1 MRSLAKAGAVL
12 GAFSAEQPE
21 WGPRA
26 LAQHLGLPR
35 ATVHAHLAALT
46 EVGLLRRAAR
56 GRYRLSW
63 RLAEL
68 AAQLTDALPFLPR
81 ARAAL
86 AELAARA
93 RALAYLCVLEE
104 GRVVC
109 VTRVLGDP
117 AAAGEV
123 LQTDVILPA
132 HATAA
137 GKLLYAF
144 AGLKP
149 PALAPYT
156 ASTITTFDEWA
167 SELARVR
174 ELGYA
179 RAVEE
184 WLPGQCAAAVPLVW
198 EGAVAAALGL
208 QLPLKRFL
216 AREKSLVKALRAAA
230 ERASPRPL
238 GGEDRVA
245 AAAP

>member
-1 MRSLAKAGAVL
+1 MRSLAKASAVL
-12 GAFSAEQPE
+12 AAFRADRPE

-26 LAQHLGLPR
+26 LALHLGLPR

-46 EVGLLRRAAR
+46 EVGLLRRVAR

-81 ARAAL
+81 ARLAL
-86 AELAARA
+86 AELAARE
-93 RALAYLCVLEE
+93 RALAYVCVLEDR
-104 GRVVC
+104 RVVC
-109 VTRVLGDP
+109 VARTLGDP
-117 AAAGEV
+117 AAGDA
-123 LQTDVILPA
+123 LQTDVVLPT

-144 AGLKP
+144 AGLTP
-149 PALAPYT
+149 PALTPYT
-156 ASTITTFDEWA
+156 ASTITTPDEWA
-167 SELARVR
+167 SELARVL

-184 WLPGQCAAAVPLVW
+184 WLPGQCALAAPLLW
-198 EGAVAAALGL
+198 EGGVAAALGL

-216 AREKSLVKALRAAA
+216 AREKRLVTALRAAA
-230 ERASPRPL
+230 ESVSLPPSV
-238 GGEDRVA
+238 GEAGA
-245 AAAP
+245 AAGAL